1 MPVAGPSRTRGRTLS
16 WRDCGRTLVLSARGA
31 FFLLVLLA
39 ILAALKAAG
48 IHSHVLAAVQGE
60 PAPPPPLARPDA
72 ACAGC
77 HAAIYASYERTAM
90 ARGSGAAA
98 DGLIPGS
105 FHHESSGVTYR
116 VLSNHGRAWMS
127 FSRAGSEGKPALE
140 GEKELLYFVGSGTR
154 GRTYLYQQAGQWFEL
169 PVNFFARRQ
178 GWAMAP
184 AYDHVTRM
192 PAPLPVD
199 ANCLH
204 CHAGEVETALPEAK
218 NHFPERPFDQAGLGC
233 NSCHGDPAQHLATG
247 GRAAILNPDKLPV
260 AARDS
265 ACIQCHL
272 EGNATVYKP
281 GRSLA
286 QFRPGD
292 TLSDFAVYFVR
303 ASQAAGGSRASSQ
316 YEAMLQS
323 ACKRGSGDRLTCT
336 TCHNPHSEPAPAE
349 RVAFFRS
356 RCLAC
361 HSTPAIALKHHP
373 EQPDCA
379 FCHMPTRSTADISH
393 EQLTDHNIQ
402 RRPVHD
408 GGSTG
413 VVAGEELVAVGG
425 VAATDRE
432 LGLAYA
438 QIAAKGDRTA
448 GERALELLSRAEQAG
463 ADDPELHVHLGLLEQ
478 MAGDRAAARREYG
491 AALREDPYN
500 PSALNNRAVLDATEG
515 QLPEALRLLDRL
527 VRDDPTQTAA
537 GLDLAFLECRLGQAQ
552 ESHDLAERLR
562 KLNPDDPALQ
572 LFLSRGQLGNQ
583 TCRAFVQ
590 ASR

>member
-1 MPVAGPSRTRGRTLS
+1 M
-16 WRDCGRTLVLSARGA
+16 
-31 FFLLVLLA
+31 LLA
-39 ILAALKAAG
+39 VFA
-48 IHSHVLAAVQGE
+48 VAAVSRQTRVHSQVTAGLQGE
-60 PAPPPPLARPDA
+60 PAPSPSLKHPDA

-98 DGLIPGS
+98 EGLIPGS
-105 FHHESSGVTYR
+105 FHHRSSGMTYR

-127 FSRAGSEGKPALE
+127 FSRPASEGKPALE
-140 GEKELLYFVGSGTR
+140 GEQELLYFVGSGKR
-154 GRTYLYQQAGQWFEL
+154 GRTYLYEQTGQWFEL
-169 PVNFFARRQ
+169 PVNFYGRRQ
-178 GWAMAP
+178 AWAMAP
-184 AYDHVTRM
+184 AYDNVSAM
-192 PAPLPVD
+192 PAALPVD

-204 CHAGEVETALPEAK
+204 CHAGEVETALPEAR
-218 NHFPERPFDQAGLGC
+218 NRFPQRPFDEAGLGC

-247 GRAAILNPDKLPV
+247 GRAPILNPDKLPV

-323 ACKRGSGDRLTCT
+323 ACRRGSGDRLTCT
-336 TCHNPHSEPAPAE
+336 ACHDPHSEPAPAE
-349 RVAFFRS
+349 RVAFFRA
-356 RCLAC
+356 RCLEC
-361 HSTPAIALKHHP
+361 HTSPAIAVKHHP

-408 GGSTG
+408 GGSAE
-413 VVAGEELVAVGG
+413 VVPGEQLVAVGG
-425 VAATDRE
+425 VPTTDRE

-438 QIAAKGDRTA
+438 QIAEKGDRTA
-448 GERALELLSRAEQAG
+448 GERALKLLTRAEGAG
-463 ADDPELHVHLGLLEQ
+463 ADDPALHVHLGLLQQ
-478 MAGDRAAARREYG
+478 MAGDRAGARREYG
-491 AALREDPYN
+491 AALREDPYDS
-500 PSALNNRAVLDATEG
+500 SALNNRAVLDATEG
-515 QLPEALRLLDRL
+515 QLSEALRLLDRL

-537 GLDLAFLECRLGQAQ
+537 GLDLAFLECRLGQAA
-552 ESHDLAERLR
+552 ESRDLAERL
-562 KLNPDDPALQ
+562 KKFNPDDPALQ
-572 LFLSRGQLGNQ
+572 LFLDRGQLGNQ
-583 TCRAFVQ
+583 TCK
-590 ASR
+590 ASRRSEPVIRH